1 MRRTDLSPERQK
13 LLVPLTSHPGAYGLI
28 PPPTPLSLNLNLPE
42 VRRAHESLGLLQA
55 SVENLPNQLLV
66 TRTLD
71 RREAVRSSQIE
82 GTGSDIKDVLEF
94 EATGNDKGLPPDV
107 VVTLNYVKA
116 LQLGFREVAQHGVEA
131 LTIDLIERVHKRLMD
146 GIRDYQDVPGQIR
159 QDQNWI
165 GGVRIYDA
173 KFVPPP
179 PDRVKECLEDL
190 LRVIQYQAA
199 KEDFY
204 EVSLVIRLAIV
215 HAQFETIHPFIDGNG
230 RVGRILLPLMLAAEG
245 YPPVYLAGFLKAN
258 QDIYYQTLGQ
268 VQLKGEW
275 TDWVKFLATGV
286 DIACRESIG
295 IAHELTAIGARWK
308 ETLAALHLRSDSAV
322 NRLPD
327 YLIGTPVVTVK
338 KVAEDLE
345 INFTAA
351 NRALDRLR
359 ELGVLRLLGEGSR
372 DRVFAAHEV
381 LKLLSLPTEA
391 QRHLNRKGQQRA
403 GVIPGILR

>member
-28 PPPTPLSLNLNLPE
+28 PPPTPLNLNLGLPE

-55 SVENLPNQLLV
+55 SVANLPNQLLV

-82 GTGSDIKDVLEF
+82 GTGSDVKDVLEY

-116 LQLGFREVAQHGVEA
+116 LQHGLHEVAQFGVKA
-131 LTIDLIERVHKRLMD
+131 LTIDLIEGIHKRLMD
-146 GIRDYQDVPGQIR
+146 GVTDYQDVPGRIR
-159 QDQNWI
+159 ESQNWI

-179 PDRVKECLEDL
+179 PDRVEECLVDL
-190 LRVIQYQAA
+190 LRVLQYQAA
-199 KEDFY
+199 EEDFY

-258 QDIYYQTLGQ
+258 QDIYNQTLGQ

-275 TDWVKFLATGV
+275 APWVKFLATGV

-295 IAHELTAIGARWK
+295 IAQELTAIAERWK
-308 ETLAALHLRSDSAV
+308 EKLAGLNLRSDSAV
-322 NRLPD
+322 HRLPD
-327 YLIGTPVVTVK
+327 YLIGTPIVIVK
-338 KVAEDLE
+338 KVAKDLD

-351 NRALDRLR
+351 NRALERLR
-359 ELGVLRLLGEGSR
+359 EVGILELLGEGSR
-372 DRVFAAHEV
+372 GRVFAAHEAV
-381 LKLLSLPTEA
+381 KLLSQPTEA
-391 QRHLNRKGQQRA
+391 QRY
-403 GVIPGILR
+403 

>member
-28 PPPTPLSLNLNLPE
+28 PPPTPLNLNLALPE

-55 SVENLPNQLLV
+55 SVANLPNQLLV

-82 GTGSDIKDVLEF
+82 GTGSDVKDVLEY

-116 LQLGFREVAQHGVEA
+116 LQYGLREVAQLGVKA
-131 LTIDLIERVHKRLMD
+131 LTIDLIEGIHKHLMD
-146 GIRDYQDVPGQIR
+146 GVRDYQDVPGRIR
-159 QDQNWI
+159 ESQNWI

-179 PDRVKECLEDL
+179 PDRVKECLVDL
-190 LRVIQYQAA
+190 LRVLQYQASE
-199 KEDFY
+199 EDFY

-268 VQLKGEW
+268 VQLRGEW
-275 TDWVKFLATGV
+275 APWVKFLATGV

-295 IAHELTAIGARWK
+295 IAQELTNICVRWK
-308 ETLAALHLRSDSAV
+308 EKLAALQLRSDSAV
-322 NRLPD
+322 HRLPD
-327 YLIGTPVVTVK
+327 YLIGTPIVIVK
-338 KVAEDLE
+338 KVAKDLD

-359 ELGVLRLLGEGSR
+359 EVGILELLGEGSR
-372 DRVFAAHEV
+372 GRVFAAHEV
-381 LKLLSLPTEA
+381 IKLLSQPTEA
-391 QRHLNRKGQQRA
+391 QRY
-403 GVIPGILR
+403 

>member
-1 MRRTDLSPERQK
+1 
-13 LLVPLTSHPGAYGLI
+13 LLVPLASHPGAYGLI
-28 PPPTPLSLNLNLPE
+28 PPPTPLNLNLPLPE
-42 VRRAHESLGLLQA
+42 IRRAHEALGLLQA
-55 SVENLPNQLLV
+55 SVATLPNRYLV

-71 RREAVRSSQIE
+71 RREAVISSQIE
-82 GTGSDIKDVLEF
+82 GTGSDIDDVLRF
-94 EATGNDKGLPPDV
+94 EVTGNDEGLPSDV

-116 LQLGFREVAQHGVEA
+116 LHYGLGEVAKHGVNA
-131 LTIDLIERVHKRLMD
+131 LTIDLIERLHERLMD
-146 GIRDYQDVPGQIR
+146 GVRDYQDVPGQFR
-159 QDQNWI
+159 QRQNWI

-179 PDRVKECLEDL
+179 PDRVRECLEDL
-190 LRVIQYQAA
+190 LRLLQYQAA
-199 KEDFY
+199 EEDFY

-268 VQLKGEW
+268 VQLRGEW
-275 TDWVKFLATGV
+275 TDWVRFLATGV

-295 IAHELTAIGARWK
+295 IAQELTAIVVRWK
-308 ETLAALHLRSDSAV
+308 EILATLNLRSHSAV

-338 KVAEDLE
+338 QVAEDLGV
-345 INFTAA
+345 NFTAA
-351 NRALDRLR
+351 NRALSQLQ
-359 ELGVLRLLGEGSR
+359 ELGIVELAGEGKR
-372 DRVFAAHEV
+372 NRVFTAREV
-381 LKLLSLPTEA
+381 IKLLSLPTEA
-391 QRHLNRKGQQRA
+391 QRY
-403 GVIPGILR
+403 